1 MLARVPDR
9 MRRVLTS
16 VDSPPVLAGRRV
28 RLRPLTTS
36 DFAQWREVRGNN
48 GAWLTSWEPAK
59 PTSQPDPDVTRA
71 AFAARCGARD
81 RDRQLGTGYGFGVF
95 VDCTLVGEMNIA
107 GVARGPFQSCN
118 IGYWVDQRHAGN
130 GYIPEAVVLGLRFA
144 FEELT
149 MHRVE
154 IAIVPRNQRSRRG
167 GEARPPLGGR
177 GAAVP
182 GDQRLLGGPR
192 ALCHHRRGVGA
203 ATRQPRVQVALSRS

>member
-28 RLRPLTTS
+28 RLRPLVTS
-36 DFAQWREVRGNN
+36 DFVQWREVRGSN

-59 PTSQPDPDVTRA
+59 PPSHPDPDVTRA

-81 RDRQLGTGYGFGVF
+81 RERQLGTGYGFGVF
-95 VDCTLVGEMNIA
+95 VDCALVGETNIA
-107 GVARGPFQSCN
+107 GVTRGPFQSCN

-154 IAIVPRNQRSRRG
+154 IAIVPRNQRSRRVV
-167 GEARPPLGGR
+167 EKL
-177 GAAVP
+177 
-182 GDQRLLGGPR
+182 
-192 ALCHHRRGVGA
+192 ALRSEG
-203 ATRQPRVQVALSRS
+203 VALRFLEINGCWEDHERFAITAEEWVQRRDSLVFKWL

>member
-16 VDSPPVLAGRRV
+16 VDSPPVLVGRRV

-81 RDRQLGTGYGFGVF
+81 RERQLGTGYGFGVF

-154 IAIVPRNQRSRRG
+154 IAIVPRNQRSRRVV
-167 GEARPPLGGR
+167 EKL
-177 GAAVP
+177 
-182 GDQRLLGGPR
+182 
-192 ALCHHRRGVGA
+192 ALRSEG
-203 ATRQPRVQVALSRS
+203 VALRFLEINGCWEDHERFAITAEEWAQRRDSVVFKWL